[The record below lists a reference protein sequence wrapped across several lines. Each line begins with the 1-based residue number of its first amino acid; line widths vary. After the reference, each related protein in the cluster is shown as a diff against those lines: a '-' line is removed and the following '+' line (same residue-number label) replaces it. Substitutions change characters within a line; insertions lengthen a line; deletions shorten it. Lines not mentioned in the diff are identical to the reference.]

1 MKAEITVSRTGL
13 YSIGQTADV
22 LGLHRNTVRKY
33 VQLGLLPK
41 HVRKATGRTVIQGS
55 DIILFFNRRTM

>member
-13 YSIGQTADV
+13 YSIGQTAAV
-22 LGLHRNTVRKY
+22 LGIHRNTVRKY
-33 VQLGLLPK
+33 VKSGLLPR
-41 HVRKATGRTVIQGS
+41 HVRKSTGRTVIQGS